1 MAHTRRYGIA
11 MACATVA
18 VVLVDL
24 LPTSDD
30 AGPVVLLVLVAAA
43 LALGALAPS
52 LAWVTGLALGMAP
65 AAATFVVLLV
75 APDRLHH
82 LEPPGLAGA
91 TSLLVLCLPALLGA
105 YAGAGLRWAAN
116 RPGGGRGS

>member
-1 MAHTRRYGIA
+1 MAHPLRYGIA
-11 MACATVA
+11 LTGATVA
-18 VVLVDL
+18 VLLVDL

-30 AGPVVLLVLVAAA
+30 AGPVVLLVLLATA

-52 LAWVTGLALGMAP
+52 LAWATGVALGMAP
-65 AAATFVVLLV
+65 AAATLVLLLV

-91 TSLLVLCLPALLGA
+91 ASLLVLCLPALLA
-105 YAGAGLRWAAN
+105 TYAGAGLRSIAN
-116 RPGGGRGS
+116 RPGSGQER

>member
-1 MAHTRRYGIA
+1 MAQTARYGIA
-11 MACATVA
+11 LACATVA

-24 LPTSDD
+24 LPSSDD
-30 AGPVVLLVLVAAA
+30 AGPVVLLVLLVAA

-52 LAWVTGLALGMAP
+52 RAWVTGLALGMAP
-65 AAATFVVLLV
+65 AAATFVLLLV

-91 TSLLVLCLPALLGA
+91 TSLLVLWLPALLGA
-105 YAGAGLRWAAN
+105 YAGAGLRRVAN
-116 RPGGGRGS
+116 RPGGGQGS